1 MEHDVYFQAAEKSA
15 RTIWCHPGGGKHI
28 HISLAECVWWNC
40 KNKRKQE
47 CVIGESLE
55 ASALMSLL
63 LMRVGANV
71 FQSPENRLWNWWR
84 RGQMSTL
91 WVVAVFIGGVGKLHQ
106 LSLWWIVGRGAAGV
120 LSAHAL
126 LLLSYA
132 IGGLILVGVAAIL
145 LDVTLEI
152 SRFGSRVKGI
162 RSCLGNGEEGNAEN
176 ELYQNGR

>member
-1 MEHDVYFQAAEKSA
+1 MMFISIQYNMMPSWRRE
-15 RTIWCHPGGGKHI
+15 T

-71 FQSPENRLWNWWR
+71 FQGPENCLWNWWR

-91 WVVAVFIGGVGKLHQ
+91 WVVTVLIGSVGKLHQ
-106 LSLWWIVGRGAAGV
+106 LSLWWIVGRGAARV

-176 ELYQNGR
+176 ELYRNGR